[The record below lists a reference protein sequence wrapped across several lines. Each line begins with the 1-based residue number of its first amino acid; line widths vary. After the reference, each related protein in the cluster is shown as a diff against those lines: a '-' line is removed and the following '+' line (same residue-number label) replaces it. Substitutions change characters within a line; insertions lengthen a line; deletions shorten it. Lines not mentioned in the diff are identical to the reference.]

1 MFSATLINL
10 LGFVIGT
17 ALYGLLLAMVLRDR
31 RNEERV
37 GSRLLVA
44 TAGLGLVWN
53 IGEFIVYAS
62 RDVGFSPASPIVPA
76 IAYSALGFL
85 PSVVVHSARR
95 SLASAGKFSA
105 ILTVSAYLL
114 SAFTA
119 VLHVHSAV
127 SDAKAPDETALKIL
141 TFASLAFVVGLLL
154 IAMRQKLERKAIWA
168 TALLIFAV
176 SSLHLSTHDGQNLWI
191 VELIAH
197 QSSLPLAFAILM
209 QDFRFAFA
217 DLFLKRAIS
226 LMMLALLAF
235 GMYLYVAVPL
245 LAWHETHETDD
256 AQAAFIVIG
265 LWIATALVYPLLH
278 RGAVWFVDRV
288 ILSRSDYETLET
300 DMSSVLANLDEEQ
313 EVLDEVTRRIA
324 LSLNARESAWRR
336 IEKPNRDRM
345 MSNVMLDANT
355 AKIFVPT
362 VEPQY
367 SEITI
372 KDFAGGRRLLSDEIR
387 MLESI
392 AIAAARRIDAIRV
405 AHERFEMELRSEKL
419 SKFATEAELLAL
431 RSQINPHFLFNAL
444 TTIGYLIKTTPD
456 KAFDTLMNL
465 TNLLRGVLKSGTEFS
480 TLGEEMRLI
489 ENYLDIEKARFEERL
504 EIGIDVPANLVHI
517 KIPTLVVQPLV
528 ENAVKH
534 GISQT
539 EAGGRVSVS
548 AKLCEDGTRL
558 VVRVIDTGVGI
569 NTNGSEGNGIG
580 LDNIRKRLDSYFG
593 REASLEFSSGNGKG
607 TEAVL
612 TLPVE
617 RNGSR

>member
-31 RNEERV
+31 RSEERV
-37 GSRLLVA
+37 GNRLLVA

-62 RDVGFSPASPIVPA
+62 RDVGFSPAPPIVPA
-76 IAYSALGFL
+76 IAYAALGFL

-95 SLASAGKFSA
+95 SLVSAGKFSA
-105 ILTVSAYLL
+105 ILTVTAYIL

-119 VLHVHSAV
+119 LLHIHSGIFH
-127 SDAKAPDETALKIL
+127 AKAPSETAMKIL
-141 TFASLAFVVGLLL
+141 TFASVAFVIGLLL

-176 SSLHLSTHDGQNLWI
+176 SSLHLSTHDGQNFWI
-191 VELIAH
+191 IELIAH

-226 LMMLALLAF
+226 LMLLALLAF
-235 GMYLYVAVPL
+235 GLYIYAAVPL

-265 LWIATALVYPLLH
+265 LWIVTALAYPFLH
-278 RGAVWFVDRV
+278 RSAVWFVDRV
-288 ILSRSDYETLET
+288 ILSRSDYTTLET
-300 DMSSVLANLDEEQ
+300 DISGMLSNLDEEND
-313 EVLDEVTRRIA
+313 VLDEVTRRIA
-324 LSLNARESAWRR
+324 SSLNARESSWIPVDENKHDRKR
-336 IEKPNRDRM
+336 SRVFIE
-345 MSNVMLDANT
+345 SNT
-355 AKIFVPT
+355 ARIFIPT
-362 VEPQY
+362 VEPSY
-367 SEITI
+367 SEIVI
-372 KDFAGGRRLLSDEIR
+372 KDFAGGRRLLSDELR

-456 KAFDTLMNL
+456 KAFGTLMNL

-504 EIGIDVPANLVHI
+504 EIGIDVPETLAHI

-534 GISQT
+534 GVSQS

-548 AKLCEDGTRL
+548 AKLCDDGSRL
-558 VVRVIDTGVGI
+558 TVTVTDTGVGM
-569 NTNGSEGNGIG
+569 NSNGSEGNGIG
-580 LDNIRKRLDSYFG
+580 LENIRKRLESYFG
-593 REASLEFSSGNGKG
+593 NEASLTVAAREVAG
-607 TEAVL
+607 TEAVIVI
-612 TLPVE
+612 PIE
-617 RNGSR
+617 KNKSA

>member
-10 LGFVIGT
+10 LGFIVGT

-31 RNEERV
+31 RDEQRV
-37 GSRLLVA
+37 GNRLLVA

-62 RDVGFSPASPIVPA
+62 RDVGFSPAPPIVPA
-76 IAYSALGFL
+76 IAYAALGFL
-85 PSVVVHSARR
+85 PSVVVHSARK
-95 SLASAGKFSA
+95 SLASAGMFSA
-105 ILTVSAYLL
+105 ILTVTAYIL

-119 VLHVHSAV
+119 LLHIHSGIFH
-127 SDAKAPDETALKIL
+127 AKAPSEAAMKIL
-141 TFASLAFVVGLLL
+141 TFASVAFVIGLLL
-154 IAMRQKLERKAIWA
+154 IAIRQKLERKAIWA

-191 VELIAH
+191 IELIAH

-226 LMMLALLAF
+226 LMLLALMAF
-235 GMYLYVAVPL
+235 GLYIYVAVPL

-256 AQAAFIVIG
+256 AQAAFTVIG
-265 LWIATALVYPLLH
+265 LWIVTALAYPLIH
-278 RGAVWFVDRV
+278 RGAVWFVDRI
-288 ILSRSDYETLET
+288 ILRRSDYTSLET
-300 DMSSVLANLDEEQ
+300 DISGMLSNLDEEHD
-313 EVLDEVTRRIA
+313 VLLEVTRRIA
-324 LSLNARESAWRR
+324 VSLNARESSCVPVDSSAL
-336 IEKPNRDRM
+336 N
-345 MSNVMLDANT
+345 STGANVVMDANT
-355 AKIFVPT
+355 ARIFVPT
-362 VEPQY
+362 VEAPF
-367 SEITI
+367 SEIVI
-372 KDFAGGRRLLSDEIR
+372 KDFAGGRRLLSDELR
-387 MLESI
+387 MLDSI
-392 AIAAARRIDAIRV
+392 AITAARRIDAIRV

-444 TTIGYLIKTTPD
+444 TTIGYLIKTTPE
-456 KAFDTLMNL
+456 KAFETLMNL

-480 TLGEEMRLI
+480 TLGEEIRLI

-504 EIGIDVPANLVHI
+504 ETEINVPAELMHV

-534 GISQT
+534 GISRM

-548 AKLCEDGTRL
+548 AKLCDDGSRL
-558 VVRVIDTGVGI
+558 TVTVTDTGVGM
-569 NTNGSEGNGIG
+569 NSNGSDGNGIG
-580 LDNIRKRLDSYFG
+580 LENITKRLESYFG
-593 REASLEFSSGNGKG
+593 NDASLTVAARDVAG
-607 TEAVL
+607 TEAVIVI
-612 TLPVE
+612 PVE
-617 RNGSR
+617 KNNSA

>member
-10 LGFVIGT
+10 LGFVVGT

-31 RNEERV
+31 RRDDAQ
-37 GSRLLVA
+37 GGRLLIA

-62 RDVGFSPASPIVPA
+62 RDVGFTPAPAIIPA

-95 SLASAGKFSA
+95 SLKSAGIFSAVLTISAYGLSASA
-105 ILTVSAYLL
+105 
-114 SAFTA
+114 A
-119 VLHVHSAV
+119 VLHLHSGSV
-127 SDAKAPDETALKIL
+127 DERAPDELAMKIL
-141 TFASLAFVVGLLL
+141 TFASIGFLVGLLL
-154 IAMRQKLERKAIWA
+154 IAMRQKLERKAIWV

-176 SSLHLSTHDGQNLWI
+176 SSLHLSTHDGQNLWVI
-191 VELIAH
+191 ELVAH

-217 DLFLKRAIS
+217 DLFLKRALS
-226 LMMLALLAF
+226 LMLLALLAF
-235 GMYLYVAVPL
+235 GLYIYVAVPL

-265 LWIATALVYPLLH
+265 LWIVTALTYPLLH
-278 RGAVWFVDRV
+278 RAAVWFVDKI
-288 ILSRSDYETLET
+288 ILRRSDYGSLESDVT
-300 DMSSVLANLDEEQ
+300 AALSNFDEEH
-313 EVLDEVTRRIA
+313 EVLDEVTRLIA
-324 LSLNARESAWRR
+324 NSLNARESSWKAVDVKSDEPRR
-336 IEKPNRDRM
+336 
-345 MSNVMLDANT
+345 SNVSLETNIARVF
-355 AKIFVPT
+355 IPT
-362 VEPQY
+362 VDPAFCEV
-367 SEITI
+367 TI
-372 KDFAGGRRLLSDEIR
+372 RNFAGGRRLLSDELR
-387 MLESI
+387 MLESV
-392 AIAAARRIDAIRV
+392 AVATARRIDAIRV

-456 KAFDTLMNL
+456 KAFGTLMNL

-504 EIGIDVPANLVHI
+504 EITIDVSESLAHL
-517 KIPTLVVQPLV
+517 KIPTLVIQPLV

-539 EAGGRVSVS
+539 ESGGTVSVS
-548 AKLCEDGTRL
+548 AELCEDESRL
-558 VVRVIDTGVGI
+558 TVRVSDTGVGI
-569 NTNGSEGNGIG
+569 GSTGNDGNGIG
-580 LDNIRKRLDSYFG
+580 LENIRKRIESYFG
-593 REASLEFSSGNGKG
+593 ERASLSVASRSTGG
-607 TEAVL
+607 TEAVIVI
-612 TLPVE
+612 PVE
-617 RNGSR
+617 RRESV